1 MPQISAVPS
10 MSPTSPMPS
19 SLPMLPTSALA
30 VLYSEWIKI
39 RSVRSVAGSLAA
51 VFLATMAVTVLTFA
65 TIGQAEAKDTDAELV
80 FGAFYA
86 LNFGQL
92 AAISFGATAISS
104 EYVNG
109 GLRIS
114 LAAVPRRT
122 LFYTVKMSLIGGLA
136 LAVGL
141 FTSFSAFFV
150 GQLFMGEYAI
160 GLGEPGALRAAFGG
174 GIYLALMALFA
185 AGLTV
190 FLRSAVA
197 VLSLL
202 IPFILIVSFVVGDVA
217 GSAADYLP
225 DRAGQLVLHQH
236 SEGPLGPWAGLAVT
250 AAWAA
255 VALLAG
261 WWALR
266 RRDA

>member
-1 MPQISAVPS
+1 MTA
-10 MSPTSPMPS
+10 T
-19 SLPMLPTSALA
+19 A
-30 VLYSEWIKI
+30 VLRSEWIKI
-39 RSVRSVAGSLAA
+39 RSVRSVAGSLTA
-51 VFLATMAVTVLTFA
+51 VFLATMAVTVLSFA
-65 TIGQAEAKDTDAELV
+65 AVGQAEAENEDADLV

-86 LNFGQL
+86 LNFGQI
-92 AAISFGATAISS
+92 AAIGFGATAIAS

-109 GLRIS
+109 ALRLS

-122 LFYTVKMSLIGGLA
+122 LLYMVKMSLIGGAA

-141 FTSFSAFFV
+141 VTSFSSFSV
-150 GQLFMGEYAI
+150 GQLFMGDHAI
-160 GLGEPGALRAAFGG
+160 GLGEPGALRAAVGSG
-174 GIYLALMALFA
+174 MYLALMSLFA

-190 FLRSAVA
+190 LLRSAVA

-217 GSAADYLP
+217 GGVADYLP

-236 SEGPLGPWAGLAVT
+236 TEGAIGPWTGLAVT
-250 AAWAA
+250 AAWAGA
-255 VALLAG
+255 ALLAG
-261 WWALR
+261 WWVWR

>member
-1 MPQISAVPS
+1 MTA
-10 MSPTSPMPS
+10 T
-19 SLPMLPTSALA
+19 A
-30 VLYSEWIKI
+30 VLRSEWIKI
-39 RSVRSVAGSLAA
+39 RSVRSVAGSLTA
-51 VFLATMAVTVLTFA
+51 VFLVTMAVTVLSFA
-65 TIGQAEAKDTDAELV
+65 TVGQAEADHADADLV

-86 LNFGQL
+86 LNFGQI

-109 GLRIS
+109 ALRLS
-114 LAAVPRRT
+114 LTAVPRRT
-122 LFYTVKMSLIGGLA
+122 LFYTVKMSLIGGAA

-141 FTSFSAFFV
+141 VTSFSSFLV
-150 GQLFMGEYAI
+150 GQLFMGDYAI
-160 GLGEPGALRAAFGG
+160 GLGEPGALRAAVGS
-174 GIYLALMALFA
+174 GIYLALMTLFA

-190 FLRSAVA
+190 LLRSAVA

-217 GSAADYLP
+217 GGVADYLP

-236 SEGPLGPWAGLAVT
+236 PDGSIGPWTGLAVT
-250 AAWAA
+250 AAWAGA
-255 VALLAG
+255 ALLAG